1 MNKTVL
7 LILTFVFAG
16 LSMLQAQNVI
26 DVTDSDI
33 TGDTYWT
40 ADNEYLMDGSVYVE
54 DGETL
59 TIEAGTVIRGKQTPT
74 TGDQETALIVARGG
88 KIFAEGTAENPIIF
102 TADIDDVTD
111 PEDLTFEDRGLWGG
125 VIILGR
131 STNNIGG
138 GTNFIEGLP
147 PTDPRNQY
155 GGDDENDNS
164 GVFRYVS
171 IRHGGALFGTD
182 NEINGLTMGSVG
194 RGTTI
199 EYVEVFANQD
209 DGFEWFGGTV
219 DTRYLVAAFVGD
231 DNFDYD
237 EGFRGKG
244 QFWFGIH
251 GDDVAGS
258 GGEHDGGTDPET
270 GQPYAI
276 PVIYNATYIGS
287 GANSGVTSN
296 NFSLN
301 LRDNAGGKYYNS
313 IFTDFAGVGVA
324 IEDLGSGE
332 DSRSRMDNGDLELAN
347 NIFFGFGNVN
357 GETTADATDAFLQQ
371 YAADAFETDN
381 FYSDPQLRGISRT
394 DDSALD
400 PRPQSGSPAWT
411 NTRTD
416 APRDNFFM
424 QADYI
429 GAFGYEN
436 WAAGWSFI
444 SEAGYISDDLISK
457 PAPTNVV
464 DITDSDITGDTYWTA
479 DNEYLM
485 DGSVYVEDG
494 ETLTIEAGTVI
505 RGKQTPTTG
514 DQETALI
521 VARGGKIFAEG
532 TAENPIIFT
541 ADIDDVT
548 DPEDL
553 TFEDRG
559 LWGGVI
565 ILGRSTNNIGG
576 GTNFIEGLPP
586 TDPRNQYGGDDE
598 NDNSGVF
605 RYVSIRHGGALFG
618 TDNEINGLTMG
629 SVGRGTTIE
638 YVEVFANQ
646 DDGFEWFGGTVD
658 TRYLVAAFVGDDN
671 FDYDEG
677 FRGKGQFW
685 FGIHGDDVAGSGGEH
700 DGGTDPETGQPYAI
714 PVIYNATYIGSG
726 ANSGVTS
733 NNFSLNLRDNAGG
746 KYYNSIF
753 TDFAGVGVAIEDLG
767 SGEDSRSRMD
777 NGDLELA
784 NNIFFGFGN
793 VNGETTADATDA
805 FLQQYAADAFETD
818 NFYSDPQITSISR
831 GDASSLD
838 PRPASGS
845 PAYTESNSV
854 QPRDNFFYRANFI
867 GAFNEANTWY
877 DGWSFLSESGLAVSI
892 EEPRTQTLP
901 VDIALDQNYPNPFN
915 PSTQISFTLPSSEN
929 VTLEI
934 FEITGRKVATLIN
947 GVQPAGTNT
956 VRFDA
961 SNLSSGMYIY
971 RLQSS
976 SISLTRKMMLIK

>member
-26 DVTDSDI
+26 DV
-33 TGDTYWT
+33 
-40 ADNEYLMDGSVYVE
+40 
-54 DGETL
+54 
-59 TIEAGTVIRGKQTPT
+59 
-74 TGDQETALIVARGG
+74 
-88 KIFAEGTAENPIIF
+88 
-102 TADIDDVTD
+102 
-111 PEDLTFEDRGLWGG
+111 
-125 VIILGR
+125 
-131 STNNIGG
+131 
-138 GTNFIEGLP
+138 
-147 PTDPRNQY
+147 
-155 GGDDENDNS
+155 
-164 GVFRYVS
+164 
-171 IRHGGALFGTD
+171 
-182 NEINGLTMGSVG
+182 
-194 RGTTI
+194 
-199 EYVEVFANQD
+199 
-209 DGFEWFGGTV
+209 
-219 DTRYLVAAFVGD
+219 
-231 DNFDYD
+231 
-237 EGFRGKG
+237 
-244 QFWFGIH
+244 
-251 GDDVAGS
+251 
-258 GGEHDGGTDPET
+258 
-270 GQPYAI
+270 
-276 PVIYNATYIGS
+276 
-287 GANSGVTSN
+287 
-296 NFSLN
+296 
-301 LRDNAGGKYYNS
+301 
-313 IFTDFAGVGVA
+313 
-324 IEDLGSGE
+324 
-332 DSRSRMDNGDLELAN
+332 
-347 NIFFGFGNVN
+347 
-357 GETTADATDAFLQQ
+357 
-371 YAADAFETDN
+371 
-381 FYSDPQLRGISRT
+381 
-394 DDSALD
+394 
-400 PRPQSGSPAWT
+400 
-411 NTRTD
+411 
-416 APRDNFFM
+416 
-424 QADYI
+424 
-429 GAFGYEN
+429 
-436 WAAGWSFI
+436 
-444 SEAGYISDDLISK
+444 
-457 PAPTNVV
+457 
-464 DITDSDITGDTYWTA
+464 TDSDITGDTYWTA